1 MLKRLAAS
9 LGVLYVLYAFAAV
22 TGGVGDGNAMAGFSG
37 HVVSAVGYGI
47 SSDEPGAI
55 ASVSFKVTPADG
67 ASFKVR
73 LVRGGGWHSCT
84 ARSGRFVCPLRPAQS
99 AEAVDR
105 LEVVASS

>member
-1 MLKRLAAS
+1 MLKRLGIYLGILFALYGVGAA
-9 LGVLYVLYAFAAV
+9 
-22 TGGVGDGNAMAGFSG
+22 TGGSATGFSG

-73 LVRGGGWHSCT
+73 LVRGGGWHACV
-84 ARSGRFVCPLRPAQS
+84 ARSGGFVCPLRPAQS